1 LLWLCVKISIDR
13 RGKMKKDIIKWEHP
27 VGSESRGSI
36 LLVHGTAPMN
46 IDGNIPMCGYD
57 YPLGSMSIYKKLS
70 VEKRFC

>member
-1 LLWLCVKISIDR
+1 
-13 RGKMKKDIIKWEHP
+13 MKKDIIKWEHP